1 MNINI
6 EVFDKEPIENIV
18 TCLNYKMDKVIF
30 FGQEDVMTVEA
41 RNFTKQILKDL
52 CDIERVE
59 FEVVSMKNIDR
70 VFANITKIVEQE
82 EARGGKCFFDLT
94 GGADVVLVAMGMY
107 SATHNIPMHRYDIE
121 DQQLRILNL
130 DAEHIDQCVEKQEIK
145 LTIEDLVKLQ
155 CGMVDRDMQKG
166 FKDGLADEALRQDI
180 YALWQVA
187 SRDMDKWSEFSAV
200 LKAAKTSKFN
210 KFDPQTVPVEWLER
224 EKVHSSVGKQDK
236 IFSEDSFVTYLE
248 ELQKAGCIS
257 KLTTHMDWISFS
269 YKSNHIRSW
278 MLDAGSLLELHT
290 YFERL
295 DSGLYDDCKIGT
307 HLKWGDETTDN
318 GYMVNNEI
326 DVLLLRGYVLTFIS
340 CKAGDPDQMALYE
353 LDTVASRFGGK
364 YAQKE
369 LVTAG
374 KMEIHHARRAEE
386 MGITVV
392 KV

>member
-6 EVFDKEPIENIV
+6 EVFDKELIENIV
-18 TCLNYKMDKVIF
+18 TCLNYKMDKVVF
-30 FGQEDVMTVEA
+30 FGQEDIMTEEA
-41 RNFTKQILKDL
+41 KKITKQALKKL
-52 CDIERVE
+52 CDIEAVE
-59 FEVVSMKNIDR
+59 FEVLSMKDIDR
-70 VFANITKIVEQE
+70 VFATITKVVERE
-82 EARGGKCFFDLT
+82 IARGSKCFFDLT
-94 GGADVVLVAMGMY
+94 GGGDMVLVAMGMY
-107 SATHNIPMHRYDIE
+107 SATHNIPMHRFDI
-121 DQQLRILNL
+121 DDGQMRILNL
-130 DAEHIDQCVEKQEIK
+130 DADHIDQCVEKREIK
-145 LTIEDLVKLQ
+145 LTIEDLVQLQ
-155 CGMVDRDMQKG
+155 CGTVAQDMQKG
-166 FKDGLADEALRQDI
+166 FKDGLADADLRQDI

-187 SRDMDKWSEFSAV
+187 ARDMDKWSEFSAV

-210 KFDPQTVPVEWLER
+210 KFDPETVPVEWLER
-224 EKVHSSVGKQDK
+224 EKVQSAVDKQQK
-236 IFSEDSFVTYLE
+236 IPGEQDFTAYLE
-248 ELQKAGCIS
+248 ELQTAGCID
-257 KLTTHMDWISFS
+257 KVTTHRDWISFS
-269 YKSNHIRSW
+269 YKNNHIRSW

-340 CKAGDPDQMALYE
+340 CKAGNPDQMALYE

-374 KMEIHHARRAEE
+374 KMEIHHARRAQE

>member
-6 EVFDKEPIENIV
+6 EVFDKETIENIV

-30 FGQEDVMTVEA
+30 FGQEDIMTVEA
-41 RNFTKQILKDL
+41 RRFTKEVLKKL
-52 CDIERVE
+52 CDIENVD
-59 FEVVSMKNIDR
+59 FEVVSMKDIDR
-70 VFANITKIVEQE
+70 VFASITKVVEREMSQ
-82 EARGGKCFFDLT
+82 GGKCFFDLT
-94 GGADVVLVAMGMY
+94 GGGDVVLVAMGMY

-121 DQQLRILNL
+121 DRELRILNL
-130 DAEHIDQCVEKQEIK
+130 DAEHIDQCAQKREIK

-155 CGMVDRDMQKG
+155 CGMVAQSMQKG
-166 FKDGLADEALRQDI
+166 FKDGLADADLRQDI
-180 YALWQVA
+180 YALWEIA
-187 SRDMDKWSEFSAV
+187 ARDMDKWSEFSSV
-200 LKAAKTSKFN
+200 LKVAKTSKFN
-210 KFDPQTVPVEWLER
+210 KFDPEVVPVEWLER
-224 EKVHSSVGKQDK
+224 EQVLAAVQKQDK
-236 IFSEDSFVTYLE
+236 ISSEDVFDAYLK
-248 ELQKAGCIS
+248 ELQNAGCID
-257 KLTTHMDWISFS
+257 KVTTHRDWISFS
-269 YKSNHIRSW
+269 YKNNHIRSW

-340 CKAGDPDQMALYE
+340 CKAGNPDQTALYE

-392 KV
+392 EV